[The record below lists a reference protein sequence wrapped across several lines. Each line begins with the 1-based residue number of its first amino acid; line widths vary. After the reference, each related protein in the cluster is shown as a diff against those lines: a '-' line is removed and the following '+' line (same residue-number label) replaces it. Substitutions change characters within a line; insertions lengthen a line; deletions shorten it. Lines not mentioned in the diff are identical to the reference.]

1 MEKQA
6 AHSQTNQPQ
15 IDQQMT
21 RHHYM
26 MLGLNLVISTIIMYV
41 VMFTMIWSFGD
52 FFNNL
57 NTFYMALTM
66 ATPMGIL
73 MLLMMPM
80 MYPNKRLN
88 LLLHALFALVF
99 VLAFAGVRAQSLIGD
114 RQFVRSMIPH
124 HSGAILMCNRAPI
137 EDAEIRE
144 LCFGPNGIIASQ
156 TREIDQMKAILA
168 RL

>member
-1 MEKQA
+1 MEKQSM
-6 AHSQTNQPQ
+6 HDN
-15 IDQQMT
+15 IHEQMT

-26 MLGLNLVISTIIMYV
+26 MFGLNIVVSVIIMYF
-41 VMFTMIWSFGD
+41 VMFTMIWSVWD
-52 FFNNL
+52 LFNSV

-88 LLLHALFALVF
+88 LLLYGLFAVLFVVALWGIRTQGLV
-99 VLAFAGVRAQSLIGD
+99 GD

-124 HSGAILMCNRAPI
+124 HSGAILMCNRASI
-137 EDAEIRE
+137 QDAEIRD
-144 LCFGPNGIIASQ
+144 LCFKPNGIVASQ
-156 TREIDQMKAILA
+156 TREIEQMKAILS

>member
-1 MEKQA
+1 MEKQPA
-6 AHSQTNQPQ
+6 RGQM
-15 IDQQMT
+15 DQQMV

-26 MLGLNLVISTIIMYV
+26 MLGLNLVLSLAIMYL
-41 VMFTMIWSFGD
+41 VMFSMIWSFGD

-57 NTFYMALTM
+57 NMLYMAVTM

-73 MLLMMPM
+73 MLLMMGM

-88 LLLHALFALVF
+88 LILHALFVLLFIVAL
-99 VLAFAGVRAQSLIGD
+99 LGVRAQALIGD

-124 HSGAILMCNRAPI
+124 HSGAILMCNRSPI
-137 EDAEIRE
+137 QDAEIRE
-144 LCFGPNGIIASQ
+144 LCFGPNGIVESQ
-156 TREIDQMKAILA
+156 TREIDQMKTILA